1 MAFPFHLD
9 LLVGWRLVALDLIV
23 VNLQSEVQSE
33 VRLSP
38 HKTGLWCKWLSCGI
52 GKLFSCFL
60 LVKKVCKSCGLNL
73 NQHDSRD
80 EPIFFVMSVVGFV
93 IIILAMSVKLSYEPA
108 YWFYLAVWV
117 PVILISTIGLLRPI
131 KGIIIGLQYKYRV
144 NQNFEN

>member
-9 LLVGWRLVALDLIV
+9 LLVGRRLVALDLIV

-60 LVKKVCKSCGLNL
+60 FEFANLFLASCSQESEMNNNL
-73 NQHDSRD
+73 LQL
-80 EPIFFVMSVVGFV
+80 FLFA
-93 IIILAMSVKLSYEPA
+93 LA
-108 YWFYLAVWV
+108 
-117 PVILISTIGLLRPI
+117 LI
-131 KGIIIGLQYKYRV
+131 
-144 NQNFEN
+144 EDW